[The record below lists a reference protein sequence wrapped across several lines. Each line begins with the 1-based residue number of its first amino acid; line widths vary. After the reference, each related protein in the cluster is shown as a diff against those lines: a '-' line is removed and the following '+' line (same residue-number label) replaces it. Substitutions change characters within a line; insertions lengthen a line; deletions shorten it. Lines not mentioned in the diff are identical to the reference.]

1 VKAPDLVE
9 SYLRSMIQVAYDITA
24 LADSPHGG
32 VAQVCYHT
40 LLQAGMHPDIN
51 PVAFYRSG
59 PADKLPEL
67 KAPVRKLNP
76 VLGSLSPR
84 YDIAHSLCHR
94 TLNVRAR
101 KKVYLVHDI
110 WSLYPN
116 PYQSADF
123 QIKVGRRLRRD
134 ILKADYVLTHSE
146 TTRANLLS
154 LDLIPAEKCDVV
166 HLGWSPPT
174 ENSTGTSGS
183 GVIGQLIQ
191 RQYVL
196 YVGCLEVRKNLGH
209 VVDAV
214 RPLESVHLVI
224 AGHPGYGYEDRVRPG
239 LESFPQDRLHLL
251 DVVGKDDLVAL
262 YRHAVALLL
271 PSWEEGFG
279 LPIVEAMACGCP
291 VITSNRSANAEIGGD
306 GAILIDPENP
316 AESNLSVERL
326 IDDPEYRAEK
336 IEKGR
341 RRASLFTWKKYFDR
355 LVEIYR
361 WLLGR

>member
-1 VKAPDLVE
+1 
-9 SYLRSMIQVAYDITA
+9 MIQVAYDITA

-40 LLQAGMHPDIN
+40 LLQAEKHPDIN

-59 PADKLPEL
+59 PADRLPKL
-67 KAPVRKLNP
+67 KAPIKKLNP
-76 VLGSLSPR
+76 VWGSLSPR

-94 TLNVRAR
+94 TLNVRAQ

-123 QIKVGRRLRRD
+123 QKKVGRRLHRD
-134 ILKADYVLTHSE
+134 ILKADYVVTHST

-174 ENSTGTSGS
+174 ENSTGTTGS
-183 GVIGQLIQ
+183 AVIGQLIQ

-214 RPLESVHLVI
+214 LPMESVHLVI
-224 AGHPGYGYEDRVRPG
+224 AGQPGYGYQDRVRPK
-239 LESFPQDRLHLL
+239 LESFPQERLHLL
-251 DVVGKDDLVAL
+251 NVVGKNDLAAL
-262 YRHAVALLL
+262 YGHAVALLL

-279 LPIVEAMACGCP
+279 LPILEAMACNCP
-291 VITSNRSANAEIGGD
+291 VITSNHSANAEIGGD
-306 GAILIDPENP
+306 GAILVDPENP
-316 AESNLSVERL
+316 AESNLSIERL

-336 IEKGR
+336 IKRGR
-341 RRASLFTWKKYFDR
+341 RRASHFTWEKYFDR
-355 LVEIYR
+355 LVKIYR
-361 WLLGR
+361 RLLTS